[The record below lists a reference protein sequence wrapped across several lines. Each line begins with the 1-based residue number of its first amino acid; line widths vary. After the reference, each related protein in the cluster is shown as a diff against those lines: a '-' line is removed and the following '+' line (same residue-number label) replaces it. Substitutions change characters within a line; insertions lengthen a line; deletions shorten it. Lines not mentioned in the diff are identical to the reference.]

1 MSYCFQDIKGQN
13 GANTQNL
20 EFFISCPVL
29 LVLAHLSQRVLS
41 THGVIVIV
49 CKRYILIFFSE
60 MTGPIR
66 NKFRQTMTM
75 IPGVD
80 KILWLRRAKA
90 SKTGHEIQNSKFWV
104 LAPFWPLLSWK
115 Q

>member
-1 MSYCFQDIKGQN
+1 MVFSLYVLYTNFFKFLYASRFFMSYCFQDIKGQN

-41 THGVIVIV
+41 TPGIIVIV

-60 MTGPIR
+60 TTGPIG
-66 NKFRQTMTM
+66 NKFRRNLYW
-75 IPGVD
+75 I
-80 KILWLRRAKA
+80 IL
-90 SKTGHEIQNSKFWV
+90 
-104 LAPFWPLLSWK
+104 
-115 Q
+115 